1 MTLQKRSVAI
11 AAFAIG
17 LLFAGATAYG
27 VGQSVQTASPS
38 DSGSGS
44 GPNSVDTVETV
55 NYGSN

>member
-27 VGQSVQTASPS
+27 VGQSVQTTTP
-38 DSGSGS
+38 SGS

>member
-27 VGQSVQTASPS
+27 VGQSVQTANP
-38 DSGSGS
+38 SGS

>member
-27 VGQSVQTASPS
+27 VGQSVQTTTP
-38 DSGSGS
+38 SGSGS

>member
-11 AAFAIG
+11 VAFAVG

-27 VGQSVQTASPS
+27 VGQSVQTSSPA
-38 DSGSGS
+38 GS

>member
-11 AAFAIG
+11 AAFAVG

-27 VGQSVQTASPS
+27 VGQSVQTTTP
-38 DSGSGS
+38 SGSGS